1 MDQLMN
7 KVTSVENF
15 GSNDK
20 TKEQLVGNS
29 DLSPPINNKQTTQ
42 RLASDWKQNVSS
54 AVTGQNANAKKQ
66 LLGGLASTES
76 TSSL

>member
-29 DLSPPINNKQTTQ
+29 DLFPPINNKQTTQ

>member
-1 MDQLMN
+1 MN

-29 DLSPPINNKQTTQ
+29 DLFPPINNKQTTQ

-54 AVTGQNANAKKQ
+54 AVTGQNANAKKH